1 MAFQGSSNVS
11 PSDIDRHS
19 GHAGSEATSSEN
31 EILKRNLACLA
42 LSSPEVAARIE
53 RTDGSPVVFQSAA
66 DGATVGLIP
75 GGRRLASLHQPLAE
89 AQQWAERIDPG
100 ETACVLVLGFGVG
113 HHVKSLLT
121 RLNRTGIV
129 LVYEPDVARLRT
141 ILSTF
146 DCTPWMDPRYLRWI
160 TDVDDEA
167 EFTRCF
173 SDIET
178 QMVAGTKI
186 LEHGPSLPGFDAQIR
201 SITGRLTDAVNS
213 ARTTM
218 TTTLMR
224 SSGTVRNELLN
235 VDHYALGSGVKE
247 LSGLA
252 KGRLGVV
259 VSAGPSLQKNIKLL
273 GKTGVRSRCM
283 IIAAQTTLRPL
294 LDAGIKPHFVTALDY
309 HHISKRF
316 YEGLTQKDVEGI
328 TLIGLPQAHPVI
340 ADSWPGAIRWCR
352 AIVLEQILG
361 NTGPDLAALESAS
374 TVAHLSYHF
383 ARYLGCD
390 PVALIGQD
398 LGFTDGL
405 YYARGTAI
413 DDVWSTELNP
423 FNTIAKMEW
432 ERIVRHRG
440 MLHRLE
446 DVNGRSI
453 LTDRQMLTYL
463 RRFETYFTADVQK
476 GLKVIDASEGGVRK
490 ASTEVES
497 LRATLRTHAPK
508 DEPPIAS
515 IPMPDTAVKMKQAD
529 RVCKRLEDLLKDV
542 RDLNEVSRDTADLL
556 GRLDE
561 CLADED
567 RSREVFKAIEGKRH
581 AVKGLADA
589 FEFVSQ
595 INQLGAFKRYLAD
608 RKIDIQSSDDPR
620 DMQRLQIQRDLVN
633 VEFLEQAGEDA
644 AEMLEE
650 SIALLTSK
658 HAAVQKR
665 SSGPERIENSSV
677 DLGQDSMRPTEKVCA
692 FIPIDPVVGGA
703 GSRRSLRKSIVSQSV
718 LQSTLERVGSSNL
731 LDSIVLLIPDDCDLI
746 DDLDFSRVMIPVSV
760 ERCGASAFGAE
771 HEVIVNAR
779 MFADRCWRGGIAGMT
794 VFDENLSAEITSVV
808 MTREGIHGA
817 VICGPDWPLV
827 EVLGEGGID
836 ALIERWREHRGRKE
850 FIFTQA
856 PPGLGACLASAD
868 LIDRLAPKNRLAT
881 FGAMLGYRPERPE
894 HDPIAREGN
903 VPINAQVRRS
913 QLRGIFDSSR
923 CRLRIRRAL
932 QPFMQSEMNE
942 SMPLSNRE
950 IVDQLETLRRGGLP
964 SFTPRHVQIEL
975 CTGRLGSGSCSPH
988 RYGTIQREPMTE
1000 SRFKRIIFDLGDGN
1014 DSLVTFG
1021 GIGDPLQH
1029 PRCMDFVRMAL
1040 DAGVLG
1046 IHLRTE
1052 LQCSK
1057 ELVQEIATSG
1067 VGVVSVELNA
1077 DSPQT
1082 YLQTMGHDGYATV
1095 MANIEELIRCR
1106 RSVCGSG
1113 AGAFALPW
1121 IVPRIQ
1127 RCFDTYED
1135 IEPFFERWQSVL
1147 GTPVIDPQIV
1157 IDPLEEDASTTL
1169 ADASNPARAMVSE
1182 CFRRMTIQS
1191 DGWVPT
1197 SELDLNGTR
1206 TVGNVGEL
1214 SIIEL
1219 WRRVIHERRRALRE
1233 DGPLAFQLRTYQP

>member
-1 MAFQGSSNVS
+1 MSSK
-11 PSDIDRHS
+11 DIDRQSQSDGS
-19 GHAGSEATSSEN
+19 GAMSHDTG
-31 EILKRNLACLA
+31 ILTRNLACLA
-42 LSSPEVAARIE
+42 VSSPEVAARIE
-53 RTDGSPVVFQSAA
+53 QVEGSPVTFQTAA
-66 DGATVGLIP
+66 DGATVGLVSE
-75 GGRRLASLHQPLAE
+75 GRRLASLHRPLTE
-89 AQQWAERIDPG
+89 ARTWAERVDPA

-113 HHVKSLLT
+113 HHVEALLS
-121 RLNRTGIV
+121 RLNRTGVV
-129 LVYEPDVARLRT
+129 LVHEPDVARLKT
-141 ILSTF
+141 ILSRI
-146 DCTPWMDPRYLRWI
+146 DCTTWMDPRFVRWI
-160 TDVDDEA
+160 TDANDEVQ
-167 EFTRCF
+167 FTRCF

-186 LEHGPSLPGFDAQIR
+186 LEHAPSLPGFDDQVRTI
-201 SITGRLTDAVNS
+201 SERLTDAVNS

-224 SSGTVRNELLN
+224 SAGTVRNELLN
-235 VDHYALGSGVKE
+235 VDHYALGSGIDA

-252 KGRLGVV
+252 QGRLGVV
-259 VSAGPSLQKNIKLL
+259 VSAGPSLQKNIRMLARK
-273 GKTGVRSRCM
+273 GVRDRCM
-283 IIAAQTTLRPL
+283 IIAAQTALRPL

-316 YEGLTQKDVEGI
+316 YEGLSKKDVEGV

-352 AIVLEQILG
+352 AIVLEHILG
-361 NTGPDLAALESAS
+361 DTGPDVQSLESAT

-383 ARYLGCD
+383 ARHLGCD
-390 PVALIGQD
+390 PVAFIGQD

-446 DVNGRSI
+446 DINGRSI

-476 GLKVIDASEGGVRK
+476 GLTIIDASEGGVRK
-490 ASTEVES
+490 ASTEVAS
-497 LRATLRTHAPK
+497 LRATLRAHAPRGS
-508 DEPPIAS
+508 DSIAA
-515 IPMPDTAVKMKQAD
+515 IPMPDKATDSEQAD
-529 RVCKRLEDLLKDV
+529 RVRARLNALLKEV
-542 RDLNEVSRDTADLL
+542 HALNAVSRDTAGLL
-556 GRLDE
+556 ERLGD
-561 CLADED
+561 CLDDDA
-567 RSREVFKAIEGKRH
+567 RSRKVFEAIEVKRQ
-581 AVKGLADA
+581 AVDDLSEA
-589 FEFVSQ
+589 FGFVNQ

-608 RKIDIQSSDDPR
+608 RRIDIQSNDDPR

-633 VEFLEQAGEDA
+633 VDFLSQAGDDA
-644 AEMLEE
+644 ADMLED
-650 SIALLTSK
+650 SIRLLDPER
-658 HAAVQKR
+658 AAVLDARR
-665 SSGPERIENSSV
+665 SRDRGEVAPV
-677 DLGQDSMRPTEKVCA
+677 DLDPSAKRPTERVSA
-692 FIPIDPVVGGA
+692 FIPIDPMVGGA
-703 GSRRSLRKSIVSQSV
+703 GSRRSLRKSIVSQNV
-718 LQSTLERVGSSNL
+718 LQSTLERIASSKL
-731 LDSIVLLIPDDCDLI
+731 LDSIILLVPDEYDLI
-746 DDLDFSRVMIPVSV
+746 EELDLSRVKLPVTV
-760 ERCGASAFGAE
+760 EPCGSSAFGAE
-771 HEVIVNAR
+771 HEVILTAR

-794 VFDENLSAEITSVV
+794 VFDENLSAEHTSRV
-808 MTREGIHGA
+808 MAREGIHGA

-836 ALIERWREHRGRKE
+836 TLIERWREHDGRKE

-868 LIDRLAPKNRLAT
+868 LIHRLQPNNRLAT

-903 VPINAQVRRS
+903 VPIDAQVRRS
-913 QLRGIFDSSR
+913 QVRGIFDSAR

-950 IVDQLETLRRGGLP
+950 IVDQLETMRRGGLP

-988 RYGTIQREPMTE
+988 RYGTIQREPMTK
-1000 SRFKRIIFDLGDGN
+1000 SRFKRIISDLGDGN
-1014 DSLVTFG
+1014 DSLVTLG

-1029 PRCMDFVRMAL
+1029 PGCLDFIRMAL
-1040 DAGVLG
+1040 EAGIIGV
-1046 IHLRTE
+1046 HLRTE
-1052 LQCSK
+1052 LQCSQDLVR
-1057 ELVQEIATSG
+1057 ELATSG

-1077 DSPQT
+1077 DSPET
-1082 YLQTMGHDGYATV
+1082 YHRSMGHDGYATV

-1106 RSVCGSG
+1106 RCIRGSG
-1113 AGAFALPW
+1113 PGAFALPW

-1135 IEPFFERWQSVL
+1135 IEPFFERWQRVL
-1147 GTPVIDPQIV
+1147 GTPVIDPRIM
-1157 IDPLEEDASTTL
+1157 IDPLEEDSSDAL
-1169 ADASNPARAMVSE
+1169 ADASNPERAMISE
-1182 CFRRMTIQS
+1182 SFRRMTIYS
-1191 DGWVPT
+1191 NGWVPT
-1197 SELDLNGTR
+1197 SELDLDGTR
-1206 TVGNVGEL
+1206 SVGNVDEH
-1214 SIIEL
+1214 SVMEL
-1219 WRRVIHERRRALRE
+1219 WRRVIQERRRALRE
-1233 DGPLAFQLRTYQP
+1233 DGPRAFQLRTYQP